1 MKVSLPGRHSLHR
14 SRATG
19 LHDNGILVSEA
30 GPHPCL
36 HGDID
41 GLCAALTPWAVP
53 ASSNSS
59 EPHPLPETSREVGRV
74 SEGPALR
81 ERLHKRAIFPWATA
95 GVRCRRPALETPWK
109 RPRATKRK
117 TRQREISLNLLEPAS
132 VRDSGDEAKLGAT
145 ISSHLSR
152 RRSRVR
158 VPSLPSLKGRAN
170 SGCEV
175 GVPDTDP
182 VLAIAERLASAPRG
196 RLVDLVIP
204 NPKVRSKKS
213 SSGVT

>member
-41 GLCAALTPWAVP
+41 GLCAAVTPWAVP
-53 ASSNSS
+53 ASSDSS
-59 EPHPLPETSREVGRV
+59 EPHPLPETSLKSGGFRRD
-74 SEGPALR
+74 LR
-81 ERLHKRAIFPWATA
+81 CANGFIRRRSSAWATA
-95 GVRCRRPALETPWK
+95 GVRCRRSALETPWK

-158 VPSLPSLKGRAN
+158 VPSLPPHGVPRPPRLGVGRARRQADRR
-170 SGCEV
+170 GA
-175 GVPDTDP
+175 
-182 VLAIAERLASAPRG
+182 LLASAGPSPFEYPHGASDCVIVAPLPRQ
-196 RLVDLVIP
+196 V
-204 NPKVRSKKS
+204 
-213 SSGVT
+213 